1 MGEFR
6 SDCCEPQRDCC
17 DRPQHC
23 CEPRCCDND
32 GGGIWGIL
40 ILLFVSYL
48 LFCNNNDRGGGLFG
62 GLF

>member
-23 CEPRCCDND
+23 CESRCCDND
-32 GGGIWGIL
+32 GGNIWGIL
-40 ILLFVSYL
+40 ILLAVIYF
-48 LFCNNNDRGGGLFG
+48 LFCGNNEKGGGLFG